1 MDYIK
6 VTAPASRN
14 GERGA
19 FVTLYTERDSEV
31 IDEDSY
37 SFLIVNGLH
46 NSGAELTGKPERTY
60 IDRSEYEQLL
70 RHLKSTRTHF
80 ILASHPPHQTPRT
93 EHGRTYSSRRGR
105 AFQPLGCVVWQDA

>member
-93 EHGRTYSSRRGR
+93 E
-105 AFQPLGCVVWQDA
+105 P